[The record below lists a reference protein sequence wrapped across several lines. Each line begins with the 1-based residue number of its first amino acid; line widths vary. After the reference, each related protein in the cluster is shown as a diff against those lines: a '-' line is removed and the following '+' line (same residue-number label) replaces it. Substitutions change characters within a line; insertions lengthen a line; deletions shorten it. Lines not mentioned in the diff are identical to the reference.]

1 MRNAMKVGAF
11 IATMDNAAAIG
22 QKPQDV
28 VSAPDQLT
36 AYMTARVTFLEQL
49 AAQALP
55 IQVLL
60 ANFSGDAAWSRY
72 EKGIQQVF
80 AEAGLTCPAITG
92 STESNMPTLQSGLAV
107 TMLGEIQQQRRAFDN
122 DQLSWYT
129 YGLPLVGEEVL
140 AQPEDVA
147 QLLPVFKAWQSEI
160 VQQVWPVGSRG
171 LQGEFARLFEE
182 RHVECALDGAK
193 SAGPCTVILLG
204 IAPDNESQAQKFFL
218 RNFEKLRISEK

>member
-1 MRNAMKVGAF
+1 MKVGAF

-28 VSAPDQLT
+28 VSASDQLT

-92 STESNMPTLQSGLAV
+92 STESNMPTLQSCLAV
-107 TMLGEIQQQRRAFDN
+107 TMLGEIQQRRVFDH

-147 QLLPVFKAWQSEI
+147 QLLPIYKAWQSEI

-171 LQGEFARLFEE
+171 LQGEFARLFGE

-204 IAPDNESQAQKFFL
+204 IAPDNESQAQKIFL

>member
-1 MRNAMKVGAF
+1 MRNAMKVGTF

-55 IQVLL
+55 VQVLL

-80 AEAGLTCPAITG
+80 TEAGLTCPAISG
-92 STESNMPTLQSGLAV
+92 STESNMPTLQSGLAI
-107 TMLGEIQQQRRAFDN
+107 TMLGEIQQRRAFDH

-147 QLLPVFKAWQSEI
+147 QLLPIFQAWQAEI
-160 VQQVWPVGSRG
+160 IQQVWPVGSKG
-171 LQGEFARLFEE
+171 LQGEFARLFGE

-204 IAPDNESQAQKFFL
+204 IAPDNESQAQKIFL
-218 RNFEKLRISEK
+218 RNFEKLRISVK

>member
-1 MRNAMKVGAF
+1 MKVGTF

-55 IQVLL
+55 VQVLL

-80 AEAGLTCPAITG
+80 TEAGLTCPAISG
-92 STESNMPTLQSGLAV
+92 STESNMPTLQSGLAI
-107 TMLGEIQQQRRAFDN
+107 TMLGEIQQRRAFDHK
-122 DQLSWYT
+122 QLSWYT

-147 QLLPVFKAWQSEI
+147 QLLPVFKAWQAEI
-160 VQQVWPVGSRG
+160 IQQVWPVGSKG
-171 LQGEFARLFEE
+171 LQGEFARLFGE

-204 IAPDNESQAQKFFL
+204 IAPDNESQAQKIFL
-218 RNFEKLRISEK
+218 RNFEKLRISVK

>member
-1 MRNAMKVGAF
+1 MKVGTF

-55 IQVLL
+55 VQVLL

-80 AEAGLTCPAITG
+80 TEAGLTCPAISG
-92 STESNMPTLQSGLAV
+92 STESNMPTLQSGLAI
-107 TMLGEIQQQRRAFDN
+107 TMLGEIQQRRAFDH

-147 QLLPVFKAWQSEI
+147 QLLPIFQAWQAEI
-160 VQQVWPVGSRG
+160 IQQVWPVGSKG
-171 LQGEFARLFEE
+171 LQGEFARLFGE

-204 IAPDNESQAQKFFL
+204 IAPDNESQAQKIFL
-218 RNFEKLRISEK
+218 RNFEKLRISVK

>member
-107 TMLGEIQQQRRAFDN
+107 TMLGEMQQRRAFDH

-171 LQGEFARLFEE
+171 VQGEFARLFGE

-204 IAPDNESQAQKFFL
+204 ISPDNESQAQKIFL

>member
-1 MRNAMKVGAF
+1 VRNAMKVGAF

-80 AEAGLTCPAITG
+80 AEAGLTCPAIAG
-92 STESNMPTLQSGLAV
+92 SSESNMPTLQSGLAV
-107 TMLGEIQQQRRAFDN
+107 TMLGEIQQRRAFDHE
-122 DQLSWYT
+122 QLSWYT

-147 QLLPVFKAWQSEI
+147 QLLPIFQAWQAGI
-160 VQQVWPVGSRG
+160 VQQVWPVGSKG
-171 LQGEFARLFEE
+171 LQGEFARLFGEQ
-182 RHVECALDGAK
+182 RVESSLDGTK

-204 IAPDNESQAQKFFL
+204 IDPAHEQQAQKIFL
-218 RNFEKLRISEK
+218 RNFEKLRISVK